1 MEGGGGGLY
10 IQVGATGS
18 GRLKWWENGDY
29 RYVSET
35 GFRGGGGG
43 GEGVTVDRLG
53 LRT

>member
-1 MEGGGGGLY
+1 MWGVRGGGGGGGLY

-35 GFRGGGGG
+35 GFGGR
-43 GEGVTVDRLG
+43 GVTVDRLG
-53 LRT
+53 PRT